1 MPSTMAD
8 QDKSTEMPGD
18 TGGSYI
24 LPGKGTRNA
33 RLERRAIMQ
42 KWNVRPEALQPMI
55 ERQITIATDPEQRP
69 RESTQAFLAVLKARG
84 QDLEI
89 ERLENGIPEP
99 KEGGDTFNITQNNL
113 VLLSQ
118 AELDALEAVQDKLG
132 RAQLPSPCIPAP
144 NSQSTANGKDDGH
157 PNGEA

>member
-1 MPSTMAD
+1 MAEPE
-8 QDKSTEMPGD
+8 KSTETPGD
-18 TGGSYI
+18 TGGTYI

-42 KWNVRPEALQPMI
+42 RWNVRPEALQPMI
-55 ERQITIATDPEQRP
+55 ERQVAIATDPEQRP
-69 RESTQAFLAVLKARG
+69 RESTQAFLAVLKARA

-89 ERLENGIPEP
+89 ERLESGIPEP

-118 AELDALEAVQDKLG
+118 AELDALEAVQNKLG
-132 RAQLPSPCIPAP
+132 RAPLPPACLPAP
-144 NSQSTANGKDDGH
+144 TPHSTTNGKDDGH
-157 PNGEA
+157 SNCEA